1 MRLSQDIIYYW
12 LIKKLIVR
20 FEKRSDTDI
29 GFMRPVFYEP
39 DQEISGTVV
48 IIDGNGLKSLIE
60 SRNHGADTLFLCIE
74 KPTRSLRM
82 IEGTVMVVETELSGL
97 SLFNYLQAIYNR
109 FDRWDER
116 LNQIYYENGSFQDL
130 IDCCEPILSEPIL
143 LIDKKFHYTAYS
155 RSIETNL
162 GADFMDENKNSL
174 PEVVNDFISDSSF
187 QALYDLPDIFDYA
200 MVAPSGTDEM
210 ICKNVLDQDEYVG
223 RFVIQLTGGREAF
236 DKIYVRT
243 ILAHLF
249 ITADKLYQ
257 KYQSFDLKEVAL
269 NSLREPLV
277 QMLQN
282 EQSSDEQWLKAASE
296 NNWKITDQLQLIQ
309 FRSNTRYAKNVYTD
323 YLSSEIENQWQ
334 GCVCLNFNERFLML
348 INLDQFKSESDQNFY
363 RQLPYFL
370 RESLLVAGLS
380 RVFSDVADLR
390 AAYQQTEVAL
400 DFGTRDQPMFW
411 TYRFDDY
418 AFSYLLKNSPGI
430 FELHQICSE
439 KLLALRQH
447 DTEKHTEYYQTLL
460 TFFNCRLNAAAAAK
474 KLYIHRSSFLNRL
487 ERMAELFKINFES
500 NDELLYLGLSML
512 ILERNRK

>member
-1 MRLSQDIIYYW
+1 MRLSQNVIYYW
-12 LIKKLIVR
+12 LIKKFAVK
-20 FEKRSDTDI
+20 FEKKSDPVI
-29 GFMRPVFYEP
+29 GFMRPIFYETGL
-39 DQEISGTVV
+39 QISGTVV
-48 IIDGNGLKSLIE
+48 IIDDGGLKSLIE
-60 SRNHGADTLFLCIE
+60 SQNHGADTLFLCIE
-74 KPTRSLRM
+74 KPNRSLKSV
-82 IEGTVMVVETELSGL
+82 EGTVMVVESDLSAV
-97 SLFNYLQAIYNR
+97 SLFNYLQDIYNR

-155 RSIETNL
+155 RSIEMIIGST
-162 GADFMDENKNSL
+162 FMDENKNSL

-200 MVAPSGTDEM
+200 MVSPSGTDEM
-210 ICKNVLDQDEYVG
+210 ICKNVLDQNEYVG
-223 RFVIQLTGGREAF
+223 RFVIQLTNGNEMF
-236 DKIYVRT
+236 VKIYVRT

-249 ITADKLYQ
+249 NTADKLYQ

-277 QMLQN
+277 QMLLN
-282 EQSSDEQWLKAASE
+282 EQSSDEQWIKAASE
-296 NNWKITDQLQLIQ
+296 NSWKITDHLQLIQ

-334 GCVCLNFNERFLML
+334 GCVCLNFKERFLML
-348 INLDQFKSESDQNFY
+348 TNLDQFKSGSDQNFY

-380 RVFSDVADLR
+380 RVFTNASDLR
-390 AAYQQTEVAL
+390 AAYEQTEIAL
-400 DFGTRDQPMFW
+400 DFGTRNHPMFW

-418 AFSYLLKNSPGI
+418 AFSHLLKNSPGI
-430 FELHQICSE
+430 FEMHQVCSE
-439 KLLALRQH
+439 KLLALRH
-447 DTEKHTEYYQTLL
+447 YDVEKHTEYYQTLL
-460 TFFNCRLNAAAAAK
+460 VYFDCRFNAAAAAK

-487 ERMAELFKINFES
+487 ERMEELFKINLDS

-512 ILERNRK
+512 IMERN